1 MAEHGRRA
9 FVLVAGAW
17 HGRWCWSRL
26 DPLLRARGAR
36 VHTPELLATGD
47 DPTPPRAIRL
57 ETWARQLCD
66 LVAEESAPVIL
77 VGHSRAGAIISR
89 VAELVP
95 ERISR
100 LVYLSAYLLAS
111 GRSVADEAR
120 DDTDS
125 LIAAHMIPEETGVT
139 CSIGEQSARQA
150 FYDDC
155 DAATAGFALAR
166 LRPEPLRPL
175 VTPVRV
181 SAERFGTVPRAYLE
195 STRDRTISL
204 AAQRRM
210 QAVWPCDPVLTLE
223 SGHSPFLSQPETVA
237 QWLAGL

>member
-1 MAEHGRRA
+1 
-9 FVLVAGAW
+9 
-17 HGRWCWSRL
+17 
-26 DPLLRARGAR
+26 
-36 VHTPELLATGD
+36 
-47 DPTPPRAIRL
+47 
-57 ETWARQLCD
+57 
-66 LVAEESAPVIL
+66 

-95 ERISR
+95 EGISR

-195 STRDRTISL
+195 STRDCTISL